1 MRFPRTTVKAAIG
14 GAALLSMVLVVVAL
28 LASVVPASASV
39 SNAQSRAPRGYL
51 FIVGGGPQSA
61 AMVRRFVDLAGGKK
75 AKIVVFAMASSSG
88 KESGEEKAEDLRKL
102 GAEARSYF
110 IDQNEANSDSMV
122 KNMEGVTGVWFGG
135 GDQVLLTKALLGTRV
150 EKAIHARYEAGA
162 VVGGTSA
169 GAAVM
174 ANPMLT
180 GEERH
185 PGGVR
190 PPSDSSEH
198 FMTIAR
204 DNIEL
209 VPGFGMIKG
218 VLIDQHFLRRRRH
231 NRFISAVL
239 DTPPHLGAAIDE
251 STALIVHPDG
261 HWTVMGESAVSV
273 YDARHAS
280 ITPAAA
286 PVLGESGLIL
296 SVLPSGS
303 SYYPATGKV
312 ELPK

>member
-1 MRFPRTTVKAAIG
+1 MKCTRTAAKTWI
-14 GAALLSMVLVVVAL
+14 AALFLAL
-28 LASVVPASASV
+28 LATTAG
-39 SNAQSRAPRGYL
+39 AQGHAPRGYL
-51 FIVGGGPQSA
+51 FIVGGGPQSD
-61 AMVRRFVDLAGGKK
+61 AMVQRFVELAGGKN
-75 AKIVVFAMASSSG
+75 AKIVVFAMASSDG
-88 KESGEEKAEDLRKL
+88 KASGEEKADDLRKL
-102 GAEARSYF
+102 GADAHAYF
-110 IDQNEANSDSMV
+110 IDHDEANSDSMER
-122 KNMEGVTGVWFGG
+122 NMKGVTGVWFGG

-150 EKAIHARYEAGA
+150 EKAIHDRYEAGA

-174 ANPMLT
+174 SNPMLT

-190 PPSDSSEH
+190 PPSDTTQH
-198 FMTIAR
+198 YMTIAR
-204 DNIEL
+204 DNTEL

-218 VLIDQHFLRRRRH
+218 ALIDQHFLRRRRH

-239 DTPPHLGAAIDE
+239 DTPAHLGVGIDE

-261 HWTVMGESAVSV
+261 HWSVMGESAASI
-273 YDARHAS
+273 YDARHAK
-280 ITPAAA
+280 ITPAGA

-312 ELPK
+312 VLPQ

>member
-1 MRFPRTTVKAAIG
+1 MRCSRSAMRTTV
-14 GAALLSMVLVVVAL
+14 AALFFAL
-28 LASVVPASASV
+28 LASSAG
-39 SNAQSRAPRGYL
+39 AQGHAKRGYL

-61 AMVRRFVDLAGGKK
+61 AMVQRFVDLAGGKK
-75 AKIVVFAMASSSG
+75 AKIVVFAMASSDG
-88 KESGEEKAEDLRKL
+88 KASGEEKAEDLRKL
-102 GAEARSYF
+102 GADAHAYY
-110 IDQNEANSDSMV
+110 IDHDEANSDSMEA
-122 KNMEGVTGVWFGG
+122 NMRGVTGVWFGG

-150 EKAIHARYEAGA
+150 EKAIHERYEAGA

-174 ANPMLT
+174 SNPMLT

-190 PPSDSSEH
+190 PPSDTTEH
-198 FMTIAR
+198 YMTIAR
-204 DNIEL
+204 DNTEL

-218 VLIDQHFLRRRRH
+218 ALIDQHFLRRRRH

-239 DTPPHLGAAIDE
+239 DTPAHLGVGIDE

-261 HWTVMGESAVSV
+261 HWSVMGESAASI
-273 YDARHAS
+273 YDARHAK
-280 ITPAAA
+280 ITPAGA

-312 ELPK
+312 VLPQ